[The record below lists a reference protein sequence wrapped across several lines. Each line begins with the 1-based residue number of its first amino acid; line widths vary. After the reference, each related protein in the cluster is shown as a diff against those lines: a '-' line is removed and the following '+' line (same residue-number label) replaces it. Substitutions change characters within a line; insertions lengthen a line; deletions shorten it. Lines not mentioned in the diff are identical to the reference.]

1 MILKIELNAQKKITA
16 TGVLGVPLLRYS
28 LGIIIWRLEEIRNTD
43 RKARKVLKM
52 YKLYHQK
59 ADRDRL
65 YVKRK

>member
-1 MILKIELNAQKKITA
+1 MILKFELNAKKKITA
-16 TGVLGVPLLRYS
+16 TAVLGVPLLRYS
-28 LGIIIWRLEEIRNTD
+28 LGIISWRLKIRNTD

-59 ADRDRL
+59 ADRDRI